1 MTDVKTLDMRIEKL
15 QGQLVRM
22 QNRRQRL
29 AQREEKMADKVRQ
42 DEDSRRRALA
52 GELLLG
58 AVARGEVSAST
69 VAGWCE
75 VLQVDGGQR
84 QLLGV

>member
-1 MTDVKTLDMRIEKL
+1 MADVKTLDMRIEKL
-15 QGQLVRM
+15 QGQLARM
-22 QNRRQRL
+22 QKRRQRV
-29 AQREEKMADKVRQ
+29 AQREQKMADKVRQ

-52 GELLLG
+52 GDLLLG
-58 AVARGEVSAST
+58 AVARGEVSATT

-75 VLQVDGGQR
+75 VLQMDGGQR